1 MRAVFFCMTLVG
13 DRVGRC
19 SGVPKL
25 QPATRLHRHGNHALP
40 GNLSGSE
47 VSCFAPRTTGE
58 GRDVHR
64 IPGTTIS
71 TVVCLA
77 YLAAAMSLA
86 GCRSTPPHAEP
97 IVLDA
102 SPASPEKPTASRG
115 EFTVP
120 ASTLDTW
127 NAVGQVLV
135 RLHGVTYEGRAQML
149 GLYAVQYR
157 GERFL
162 ILTRGLV
169 VTHERQTLATEV
181 SARLLD
187 GKPHGSDAAVE
198 LLGLLQRRLPGEI
211 ARITAGKK

>member
-1 MRAVFFCMTLVG
+1 M
-13 DRVGRC
+13 
-19 SGVPKL
+19 
-25 QPATRLHRHGNHALP
+25 HHI
-40 GNLSGSE
+40 
-47 VSCFAPRTTGE
+47 PRRTITT
-58 GRDVHR
+58 
-64 IPGTTIS
+64 S
-71 TVVCLA
+71 ACLA
-77 YLAAAMSLA
+77 CLAAAVLLAA
-86 GCRSTPPHAEP
+86 GCRSTPPQDEP
-97 IVLDA
+97 IVLDR

-135 RLHGVTYEGRAQML
+135 RLDGVTYEGRAQML

-169 VTHERQTLATEV
+169 VTPERQTLATEV

-187 GKPHGSDAAVE
+187 GKPHGSDAAVHP
-198 LLGLLQRRLPGEI
+198 LGQLQLRLPGEI
-211 ARITAGKK
+211 ARIGAGKK

>member
-1 MRAVFFCMTLVG
+1 MHYIARATVLAGICLTCLV
-13 DRVGRC
+13 
-19 SGVPKL
+19 
-25 QPATRLHRHGNHALP
+25 AL
-40 GNLSGSE
+40 
-47 VSCFAPRTTGE
+47 VS
-58 GRDVHR
+58 
-64 IPGTTIS
+64 I
-71 TVVCLA
+71 
-77 YLAAAMSLA
+77 A
-86 GCRSTPPHAEP
+86 GCRSTPPQDEASP
-97 IVLDA
+97 VVLDT
-102 SPASPEKPTASRG
+102 SPASPEKPVASRG

-135 RLHGVTYEGRAQML
+135 RLDGVTYEGRAQML

-169 VTHERQTLATEV
+169 VTPERQTLATEV

-198 LLGLLQRRLPGEI
+198 LLGQLQRRLPGEI
-211 ARITAGKK
+211 ARIGAGKK

>member
-1 MRAVFFCMTLVG
+1 M
-13 DRVGRC
+13 
-19 SGVPKL
+19 
-25 QPATRLHRHGNHALP
+25 
-40 GNLSGSE
+40 
-47 VSCFAPRTTGE
+47 
-58 GRDVHR
+58 HR

-71 TVVCLA
+71 TGICLA
-77 YLAAAMSLA
+77 CLAAAMSLA
-86 GCRSTPPHAEP
+86 GCRSTPPQAEP
-97 IVLDA
+97 VVLDT
-102 SPASPEKPTASRG
+102 SPASPEKPAKSRG

-135 RLHGVTYEGRAQML
+135 RLDGVTYEGRAQML

-169 VTHERQTLATEV
+169 VTAERQTLATEV

-211 ARITAGKK
+211 ARITASKR

>member
-1 MRAVFFCMTLVG
+1 M
-13 DRVGRC
+13 
-19 SGVPKL
+19 
-25 QPATRLHRHGNHALP
+25 
-40 GNLSGSE
+40 
-47 VSCFAPRTTGE
+47 
-58 GRDVHR
+58 
-64 IPGTTIS
+64 
-71 TVVCLA
+71 
-77 YLAAAMSLA
+77 
-86 GCRSTPPHAEP
+86 
-97 IVLDA
+97 LDT
-102 SPASPEKPTASRG
+102 SPASPEKPAKSRG

-135 RLHGVTYEGRAQML
+135 RLDGVTYEGRAQML

-169 VTHERQTLATEV
+169 VTAERQTLATEV

-211 ARITAGKK
+211 ARITASKR